1 MAAVLVR
8 IAVYEVLA
16 GASAAVVRVVGM
28 GVLALLSGSAEDKL
42 DRTDEETLEK
52 IEDYQLFRTDQKG
65 WIEVSTDGERL
76 WVEVELLPVFSQ
88 GSQI

>member
-1 MAAVLVR
+1 MR

-28 GVLALLSGSAEDKL
+28 GVLALLNVSAEDKL

-52 IEDYQLFRTDQKG
+52 MEDYQLFRTDQKG
-65 WIEVSTDGERL
+65 WIEISTDGERL
-76 WVEVELLPVFSQ
+76 WVGVERK
-88 GSQI
+88 